1 MPSAQAGGEQA
12 RAYPKGQWET
22 AAPGAARVLFLNL
35 MPEKERTERDFVRTL
50 AAADT
55 DVVLIPLR
63 IPGQKYAHTPQE
75 YVERHYVSTDEVA
88 EGRFDGLI
96 ITGAPLEQIRFEDV
110 RYWRQLCALAAWA
123 DTHAGSTLYICWG
136 AQAGLYCH
144 YGIEKRPLAGKL
156 FGVFPQKTL
165 RSAHPLM
172 RGLGETFPMPHS
184 RHTGLDD
191 ADILRRPELTPLAGG
206 EESGLSVAVDEAH
219 RRVFVTGHLE
229 YAADTLH
236 REYVRDLGKGL
247 PISAPR
253 HYYKDG
259 AEEGGPD
266 YRWEHAARA
275 FYANWLRYCCA
286 AAGKLF
292 GEKAQ

>member
-1 MPSAQAGGEQA
+1 MPSAEAGGSLA
-12 RAYPKGQWET
+12 REYPRGQWET

-55 DVVLIPLR
+55 DVVLVPLR
-63 IPGQKYAHTPQE
+63 IPGQKYRHTPQE
-75 YVERHYVSTDEVA
+75 YVERHYVTTDEVA

-96 ITGAPLEQIRFEDV
+96 VTGAPLEQMDFEEV
-110 RYWRQLCALAAWA
+110 RYWPQLCALAEWA
-123 DTHAGSTLYICWG
+123 DTHADCTLYICWG
-136 AQAGLYCH
+136 AQAGLYLH
-144 YGIEKRPLAGKL
+144 YGIEKRPLSGKL
-156 FGVFPQKTL
+156 FGVFPQKVL
-165 RSAHPLM
+165 REGHPLLH
-172 RGLGETFPMPHS
+172 GLGGGFAMPHS

-191 ADILRRPELTPLAGG
+191 ADILRCPALMPLAGG
-206 EESGLSVAVDEAH
+206 AESGLSVVCDEAR

-253 HYYKDG
+253 HYYKGGAADG
-259 AEEGGPD
+259 VPD
-266 YRWEHAARA
+266 YRWEQAARV
-275 FYANWLRYCCA
+275 FYANWLRCCRR
-286 AAGKLF
+286 AAGRLF
-292 GEKAQ
+292 AGQAQ